1 MIALTGLE
9 VTRIDKENDVGLQWA
24 ETGLF
29 YRLPAYTFPQYVA
42 SAATAGA
49 TTVSLDKLYLG
60 LAEEL
65 SEGSAADIV
74 AGLRD
79 QGFVVHGWTVQSTAE
94 WLFLKSIGVDG
105 IFTDLV
111 EEGIAMQ
118 TS

>member
-49 TTVSLDKLYLG
+49 TTVSLDKLFL
-60 LAEEL
+60 EQL
-65 SEGSAADIV
+65 SGSATAIV
-74 AGLRD
+74 AGLRA
-79 QGFVVHGWTVQSTAE
+79 QGFVVHGWTVQSTAD
-94 WLFLKSIGVDG
+94 WVFLKSIGVDG

-118 TS
+118 T